1 MKSQKW
7 YVKVKL
13 FIKPDF
19 SKEFITL
26 VNFSAK
32 EQPIMGAYN
41 QLNRSEIG
49 SIDWEPTH
57 LS

>member
-49 SIDWEPTH
+49 SID
-57 LS
+57 